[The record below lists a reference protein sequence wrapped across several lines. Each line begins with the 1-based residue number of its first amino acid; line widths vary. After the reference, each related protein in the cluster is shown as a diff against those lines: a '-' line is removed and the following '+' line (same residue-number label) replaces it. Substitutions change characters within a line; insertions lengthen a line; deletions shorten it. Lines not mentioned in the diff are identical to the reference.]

1 MGKMNRG
8 RYAGLTN
15 DIDQRKEQHGNPRGF
30 RRVRTFRSEKVARE
44 WEEQMLN
51 KGYKGD
57 TGGKGWKYGY
67 TFPVSSKGKKK

>member
-1 MGKMNRG
+1 MGKMNKG

-15 DIDQRKEQHGNPRGF
+15 DLDKRKEQHGDPRGF
-30 RRVRTFRSEKVARE
+30 RPVRTFRSEKAARE